1 MTNVRTFSQCFPDA
15 AAMMAAAASSTSPP
29 PCSRH
34 RLPEAW
40 VERLFAR
47 LSALYGARLADL
59 WRGADLEEV
68 KDVWAVELA
77 DLSGEEIARGLAA
90 CRERKFPPTL
100 PEFRELC
107 RPPIDFEAA
116 YREAVEQMRLR
127 EQGLDRWSSPA
138 IYWAAARI
146 GSWDLRNSSYAAIAK
161 RWQAELAKA
170 LEEQRAG
177 NLPDIPPARPT
188 LPAPGQTTPP
198 AQAKA
203 WMTVC
208 RAILEGRPKPEIEAL
223 KAAARRASA
232 AAGATTCAASHA
244 ARV

>member
-1 MTNVRTFSQCFPDA
+1 MTNVLKLSQCLPDA
-15 AAMMAAAASSTSPP
+15 AALKAAPASSTSPQ
-29 PCSRH
+29 PCSH
-34 RLPEAW
+34 RLPDAW

-90 CRERKFPPTL
+90 CRDRKFPPTL

-116 YREAVEQMRLR
+116 FREACEQTRLR
-127 EQGLDRWSSPA
+127 EMGLDRWSSPA

-146 GSWDLRNSSYAAIAK
+146 GNWDLRDSSYQAIAK
-161 RWQAELAKA
+161 RWQAELAVA

-177 NLPDIPPARPT
+177 RLPEIPPARPT
-188 LPAPGQTTPP
+188 LPAPGKTTPT

-203 WMTVC
+203 WIAAC
-208 RAILEGRPKPEIEAL
+208 RAILDGRSQPEIEAL
-223 KAAARRASA
+223 KATAMRACA
-232 AAGATTCAASHA
+232 VGGATA
-244 ARV
+244 